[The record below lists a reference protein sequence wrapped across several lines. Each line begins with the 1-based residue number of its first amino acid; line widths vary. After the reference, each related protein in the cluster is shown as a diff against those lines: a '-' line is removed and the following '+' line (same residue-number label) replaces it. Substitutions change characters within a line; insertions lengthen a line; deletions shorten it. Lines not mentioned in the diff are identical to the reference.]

1 MASTITEYSC
11 PVALAKGSLYS
22 ITALP
27 EPAIRTIPFTIG
39 SSVSTSQVGSGTNI
53 VRLDIDTGCFIL
65 FTSSGSTVVATS
77 TNASHYSAGSHV
89 RVVPPNCKITT
100 LST

>member
-1 MASTITEYSC
+1 MASSITEYAAA
-11 PVALAKGSLYS
+11 VAYGKGALYAVS
-22 ITALP
+22 VLP
-27 EPAIRTIPFTIG
+27 EPALRSTPLTIG
-39 SSVSTSQVGSGTNI
+39 SSVSTSALGAGTNI

-77 TNASHYSAGSHV
+77 TNAAHFSAGAHIRSV
-89 RVVPPNCKITT
+89 QPFARITT